1 MAESTQ
7 HKLDRVRPP
16 RVQITYDVEIGDA
29 IEKKSLP
36 LVVGVMADLSGKPA
50 EAPPVLKK
58 RKFVQIDRDNFN
70 DVMKA
75 AAPRLELDVDNKLS
89 ADGGRLKVEISYERM
104 MASAQKGED
113 PPAGLDM
120 FSPIHI
126 IRQVEPLHRLLEA
139 RKHLDDL
146 LTKLDGNDD
155 LDRLLQDVLK
165 STEKL
170 KQLSPAPDP
179 DAA

>member
-70 DVMKA
+70 EVMKA
-75 AAPRLELDVDNKLS
+75 AAPRLELDVDDKLS
-89 ADGGRLKVEISYERM
+89 ADGGRLKVEISYDRM
-104 MASAQKGED
+104 LASAQKGED

-170 KQLSPAPDP
+170 KQLSPAPAT

>member
-36 LVVGVMADLSGKPA
+36 LVVGIMADLAGKPA
-50 EAPPVLKK
+50 EPLPILKK
-58 RKFVQIDRDNFN
+58 RRFTEIDRDNIN
-70 DVMKA
+70 GIMA
-75 AAPRLELDVDNKLS
+75 SIGPRLAFQVQNRLTDEDSKLNVELNFGSLDDF
-89 ADGGRLKVEISYERM
+89 
-104 MASAQKGED
+104 D
-113 PPAGLDM
+113 PAAVV
-120 FSPIHI
+120 
-126 IRQVEPLHRLLEA
+126 RQVEPLRKLMEA
-139 RKHLDDL
+139 RQRLSDL

-155 LDRLLQDVLK
+155 LDRLLQEVVVN
-165 STEKL
+165 TENL
-170 KQLSPAPDP
+170 KQLRPASDG